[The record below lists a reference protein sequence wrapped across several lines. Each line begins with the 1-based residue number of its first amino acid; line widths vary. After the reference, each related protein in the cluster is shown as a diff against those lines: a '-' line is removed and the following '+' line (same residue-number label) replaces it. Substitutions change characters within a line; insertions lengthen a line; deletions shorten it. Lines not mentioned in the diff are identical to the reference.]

1 MKMLFFLQLKRAV
14 KAVPRLLAGA
24 VLPLILAGMAVFWA
38 FHRPALQTKSILSPV
53 ALVNHDSEAYLNFI
67 LPMITEAEA
76 ASSFSFVL
84 MEEKE
89 AMLALEKGSVCA
101 VLLLPEQMFSGI
113 LDSTNVPARLYLPEG
128 DSFPSLLLAK
138 FAEAGALTLGS
149 AQAGIYAASD
159 LYREYGLT
167 EYRSDIYTEINLANL
182 KYALDREAT
191 FSSRSATATGE
202 LSLTEYYGSTLLL
215 CLLLSLGAG
224 MGSCLCTTLPPVL
237 HGQLKRNGIRGFC
250 FEASLCLPFVLFYLA
265 AASLLMFAVF
275 VLFPEVSFSPVVLF
289 FLLGMVLCLAAY
301 TQLLFTLFRNAG
313 QGLFAY
319 TFSGLLM
326 LFSSGGFLPYAFLPN
341 HLTALTPFLPLGACL
356 SGLRRLFVN
365 GLTFADG
372 FLLLAHVIFLFLLLA
387 GLSAFR
393 EKEVAA

>member
-1 MKMLFFLQLKRAV
+1 MKMLFFLQLKRV
-14 KAVPRLLAGA
+14 IKAVPRLLAGA

-38 FHRPALQTKSILSPV
+38 FRHSALQTKNILSPV
-53 ALVNHDSEAYLNFI
+53 ALVNHDSETYLNFI

-76 ASSFSFVL
+76 AGSFSFVL

-89 AMLALEKGSVCA
+89 AMLALENGNVCA
-101 VLLLPEQMFSGI
+101 VLVLPEQMFSGI

-182 KYALDREAT
+182 KYALDREAI

-215 CLLLSLGAG
+215 FLLLSLGAG
-224 MGSCLCTTLPPVL
+224 IGSCLCAALPQTL
-237 HGQLKRNGIRGFC
+237 HDQMKRNGIRGFC
-250 FEASLCLPFVLFYLA
+250 FEASLCLPLALFYLVA
-265 AASLLMFAVF
+265 TTLLMFAVSA
-275 VLFPEVSFSPVVLF
+275 LFPEFSFSPVVLF

-313 QGLFAY
+313 RGLLAY

-326 LFSSGGFLPYAFLPN
+326 IFLSGGFLPYAFLPN
-341 HLTALTPFLPLGACL
+341 HLATFTPFLPLGACL
-356 SGLRRLFVN
+356 SGLRRLLVN

-372 FLLLAHVIFLFLLLA
+372 FLLLAHTIFLFLLLA
-387 GLSAFR
+387 GLSVFHGR
-393 EKEVAA
+393 EVAA